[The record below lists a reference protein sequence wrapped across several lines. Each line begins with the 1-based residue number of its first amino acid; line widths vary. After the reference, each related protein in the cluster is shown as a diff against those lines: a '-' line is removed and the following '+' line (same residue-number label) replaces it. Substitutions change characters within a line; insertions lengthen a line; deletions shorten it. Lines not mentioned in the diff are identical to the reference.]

1 MRHIAIKMLVGDR
14 ARYLGLVFGIMF
26 ATLLMSQQVS
36 IFIGLMARTA
46 SQIND
51 LREVDVMVMDPQVR
65 YIDVHVLLINIHPGE
80 FAPSGTVGTPL
91 MVLGDTS
98 VMHVRV
104 EISLQTLGRAGEPMG
119 PMRGT
124 VGSLGESDCQ
134 TLETCLIV
142 NVLPGCG
149 ASRLG

>member
-51 LREVDVMVMDPQVR
+51 LREVDVWVMDPQVR
-65 YIDVHVLLINIHPGE
+65 
-80 FAPSGTVGTPL
+80 
-91 MVLGDTS
+91 
-98 VMHVRV
+98 
-104 EISLQTLGRAGEPMG
+104 
-119 PMRGT
+119 
-124 VGSLGESDCQ
+124 
-134 TLETCLIV
+134 
-142 NVLPGCG
+142 
-149 ASRLG
+149 